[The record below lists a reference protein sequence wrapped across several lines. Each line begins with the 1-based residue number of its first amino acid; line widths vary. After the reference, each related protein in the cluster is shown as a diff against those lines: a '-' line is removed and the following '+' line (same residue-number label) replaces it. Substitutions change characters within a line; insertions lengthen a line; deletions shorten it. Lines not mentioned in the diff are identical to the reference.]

1 MHASCPAE
9 LHSDQTNS
17 VEDLPGFVA
26 MLGEMQLLPAVKPG
40 EGGLEHQ
47 RRSDFTYNKTSPPE
61 IRLRFKWH
69 ISEPILYF
77 SCLIFHPV
85 NAPKSIRNHKVIFFP
100 SPIMA
105 DANRELFDDL
115 LASLKSLPEISYEAL
130 ARRVHYKARHVSQFS
145 SMMKY
150 IADVD
155 PYPSDDKSTNASLAG
170 GEDCTARMERMGSY
184 FLSHG
189 VRSVDQNKWT
199 IEWYEMAFTCLAYE
213 MYMFWNDGIIRPL
226 MPLLLGEHIENRIE
240 VMGKKSLY
248 TLPDAPGFTEFF
260 LNEVQ
265 TKDFASNV
273 MDTDAATGDH
283 LFSISILLIADYLH
297 YGTFQPRLTQIFDKE
312 RPAYQIL
319 AKWSQYSWEV
329 EPDDESLK
337 KTMLFCG
344 QSATAL
350 LTGLEQP
357 QLASLAVKG
366 FYELVVN
373 TSDNEAYTAAIKDAL
388 ERMDIVVNSMLL
400 PGTDIGLLQ
409 GPSTSVEEF
418 SSLNEQPLTVMD
430 HYQLRGSNAEGV
442 QVRVVGFNGERPFA
456 TTSQVFRT
464 TTGLRAVDPEIAR
477 ACSPFAKIE
486 PLKVGHVLYRKKGS
500 SDETVEIKS
509 MQVEP
514 LSEGKLYGVSLPGTP
529 ESFYANGY
537 LMAVNNPVQSIRSTT
552 EALRSLSAEQRLA
565 CLASLKELNP
575 MFGKHELQ
583 AIHSRLTLELFGD
596 HQVGKQRP
604 ISSSAVLPKISSPSH
619 LIQIMR
625 DTPRARSNGAPL
637 DRLER
642 TFTLTPAGGEEI
654 QSGYQLPELSVVD
667 GYVLADGEPQLKCTI
682 NSGRRTFQW
691 TRQLHSN
698 SFEHGV
704 LEVHPHGLSG
714 RGVILLSSSSEPTEV
729 SGQQIY
735 HFQAM
740 KKNAEVEIDDESHPT
755 ARSAGSGQ
763 FVVTHHVNMT
773 YDKSVWPADK
783 ESNQPD
789 SPIPGMEVRTGI
801 YKSPSGAQMPFSKIR
816 ALDDLRTAIK
826 DKFNRDLGQLYDCYH
841 TILESGQMRVKFQF
855 KLASLIPFISDVG
868 EDITTVFNVGFQSTL
883 GTDLTLPILC
893 QSFYIDFDVEEKT
906 VTGALYEYNPLV
918 RDLKGDRHYISGVV
932 RVDESFDLLRSKV
945 SRACAEISDPAMPV
959 ARSNKFQAAKIT
971 ETLHL
976 EQRTDINTLLEPTG
990 YDEVVVHNI
999 SQALITSA
1007 MYYHMDDKQRE
1018 DLTDQA
1024 KPTDLPSSLAGDLP
1038 ADVKQFLREKYAP
1051 AFLCQMIKRDKKYG
1065 TYFSDKQKARLW
1077 YWWNGNG
1084 KTCLAK
1090 SKEYAQL
1097 TRISSGEAVKQY
1109 LGDELDG
1116 FMKDNPESWAET
1128 LYTELKS
1135 DRRMYWQ
1142 SCVLDALDQSHNY
1155 ADDWFKD
1162 AVGFIGANQLQ
1173 YPCISNDTDRARQ
1186 QLHDV
1191 LYNLIL
1197 YVLTDNASI
1206 DQEVREDLKQDIEDF
1221 EDANDLDKSEDEAS
1235 RAMKIIQQI
1244 SEFITSAGEWIT
1256 AIEKGLAAA
1265 FGGSKLFQISE
1276 AVFAKV
1282 ADAIG
1287 DRIPGLLKIKGVAS
1301 LAMVSIYALELFA
1314 SLYGIISDWNE
1325 MPDGERAKAILEV
1338 VRVSVNA
1345 AAFAKGAWKQFR
1357 GRKGSYSPGDV
1368 IDTAELDQGFYKSI
1382 AEEGEGLESLCE
1394 AINPDASFQEVIGEH
1409 LTPEGAATSPGESET
1424 WGELPDRP
1432 PAGLPAEGE
1441 EIASKWKIG
1450 GNAIKIFNVCMG
1462 ILLVAAAT
1470 YSLVADWDKLSDRDK
1485 ILNIISTL
1493 IQVLQVTMD
1502 IVELGE
1508 AMGVFAVTGAFATAI
1523 PVLGAV
1529 LVILGIV
1536 MMLVNFFL
1544 SLFGSSQ
1551 PDPVADFVDDVGKKL
1566 LDQFEESPPPKLE
1579 YTISTDSVTVGQTTS
1594 IFVQG
1599 QNKSDQELTVSNVHI
1614 TLTSGGEDDCLFN
1627 SDSFELVKDDDSAK
1641 DSSKHVYVTPGSTV
1655 GAELSNSQLG
1665 YDYSKNYSEY
1675 DLQVAGCKKETESS
1689 LLSLVLQPGESFK
1702 AWWTA
1707 EINKKGDSFV
1717 DVVEKSLF
1725 DRGHKQF
1732 PIVRA

>member
-1 MHASCPAE
+1 
-9 LHSDQTNS
+9 
-17 VEDLPGFVA
+17 
-26 MLGEMQLLPAVKPG
+26 
-40 EGGLEHQ
+40 
-47 RRSDFTYNKTSPPE
+47 
-61 IRLRFKWH
+61 
-69 ISEPILYF
+69 
-77 SCLIFHPV
+77 
-85 NAPKSIRNHKVIFFP
+85 
-100 SPIMA
+100 MA

-155 PYPSDDKSTNASLAG
+155 PYPSDDKGTNASMAG
-170 GEDCTARMERMGSY
+170 GEDCTARMTRMGSY

-189 VRSVDQNKWT
+189 VRSVDQTKWT
-199 IEWYEMAFTCLAYE
+199 MEWYMMAATCTALELY
-213 MYMFWNDGIIRPL
+213 MYWNDGIVRPL
-226 MPLLLGEHIENRIE
+226 MPLLLGEHIESRIKAL
-240 VMGKKSLY
+240 GKRSLY
-248 TLPDAPGFTEFF
+248 TLPNAPGFTEFF

-265 TKDFASNV
+265 TKTFASNV

-297 YGTFQPRLTQIFDKE
+297 YGTFQPSLTQIFDTE

-344 QSATAL
+344 RSATAM

-366 FYELVVN
+366 FYELVIN
-373 TSDNEAYTAAIKDAL
+373 TSDNEAYTAAIKDGL
-388 ERMDIVVNSMLL
+388 ERMDIVGIIDEWQSYSERLHSSLFSTQYSKWTDAVHVAFNKDLDAVLNSILL
-400 PGTDIGLLQ
+400 PGTDIGLPQ
-409 GPSTSVEEF
+409 GQSTLVEEF
-418 SSLNEQPLTVMD
+418 SSLNGQPLIVMD
-430 HYQLRGSNAEGV
+430 HYQLRGLHAEGV
-442 QVRVVGFNGERPFA
+442 QVRVVGFNDEKPFA
-456 TTSQVFRT
+456 TTSQVFKT

-477 ACSPFAKIE
+477 ACNPFAQIE
-486 PLKVGHVLYRKKGS
+486 PLKVGHILYRNKGS
-500 SDETVEIKS
+500 GDETVEIKS
-509 MQVEP
+509 MQVKP
-514 LSEGKLYGVSLPGTP
+514 ISEGKLYGVSLPGNP
-529 ESFYANGY
+529 ESFHANGY
-537 LMAVNNPVQSIRSTT
+537 LMAVNNPVQSIQSTT
-552 EALRSLSAEQRLA
+552 EALRSLSAEKRLS

-583 AIHSRLTLELFGD
+583 TIHDRLNLELFGD
-596 HQVGKQRP
+596 YHVGKQRP

-619 LIQIMR
+619 LIKIMR

-691 TRQLHSN
+691 TRQLLSKG
-698 SFEHGV
+698 FEHGV
-704 LEVHPHGLSG
+704 LTVHPHGLSG
-714 RGVILLSSSSEPTEV
+714 HGVILLSSSPEPTEV
-729 SGQQIY
+729 SSQQIY

-740 KKNAEVEIDDESHPT
+740 KKNAEVEIDDESQPT
-755 ARSAGSGQ
+755 ARSTSSGQ

-783 ESNQPD
+783 KRTQPD

-801 YKSPSGAQMPFSKIR
+801 YKSASGAQMPFSKIR

-893 QSFYIDFDVEEKT
+893 QSFYIDFDVEEKN

-932 RVDESFDLLRSKV
+932 PVDESFDHLRSKV
-945 SRACAEISDPAMPV
+945 SHACAEFSDPAMPV
-959 ARSNKFQAAKIT
+959 TRSNKFQPARIT

-976 EQRTDINTLLEPTG
+976 KQRIDINTLLEPTG

-1051 AFLCQMIKRDKKYG
+1051 AFLCQMVKRDKKYG

-1128 LYTELKS
+1128 VYTELKS
-1135 DRRMYWQ
+1135 DRRMYWYMNCPTRRATKGTGQGVNVMNRQ

-1155 ADDWFKD
+1155 ADDWFKA

-1173 YPCISNDTDRARQ
+1173 YPCISNDTDKARQ
-1186 QLHDV
+1186 QLNDV

-1221 EDANDLDKSEDEAS
+1221 EDANGLDKSEDEAS

-1282 ADAIG
+1282 ADNIG
-1287 DRIPGLLKIKGVAS
+1287 DRIPGLLKMKGVAS

-1325 MPDGERAKAILEV
+1325 MSDGERAKAILEV
-1338 VRVSVNA
+1338 ITVSVNA

-1357 GRKGSYSPGDV
+1357 GRKGSYSPEDV

-1394 AINPDASFQEVIGEH
+1394 AINPDVSFHEVIGDH
-1409 LTPEGAATSPGESET
+1409 LTPEGAATSPGESEN

-1493 IQVLQVTMD
+1493 IQVLQVTLD

-1508 AMGVFAVTGAFATAI
+1508 AMGVFAITGAFATAI

-1536 MMLVNFFL
+1536 MMIVNFFL
-1544 SLFGSSQ
+1544 SLFGGSP
-1551 PDPVADFVDDVGKKL
+1551 PDPVADFIDDVGKKL

-1579 YTISTDSVTVGQTTS
+1579 YTISTDSVTVGKTTS

-1614 TLTSGGEDDCLFN
+1614 TLTSGSEDDCLFN
-1627 SDSFELVKDDDSAK
+1627 SDSFELVNDDDSAK
-1641 DSSKHVYVTPGSTV
+1641 DSSKHVYVTSGSTV
-1655 GAELSNSQLG
+1655 AAELSHSQLG

-1689 LLSLVLQPGESFK
+1689 LLSLVLKPGESFK

-1707 EINKKGDSFV
+1707 EINKTGHSFV

-1732 PIVRA
+1732 LIVRA